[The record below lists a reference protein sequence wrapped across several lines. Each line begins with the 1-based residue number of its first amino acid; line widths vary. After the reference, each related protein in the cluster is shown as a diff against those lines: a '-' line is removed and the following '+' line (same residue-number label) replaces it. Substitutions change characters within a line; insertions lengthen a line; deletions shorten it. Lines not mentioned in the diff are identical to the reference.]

1 MSLKGEDFLH
11 KTATIPS
18 IMTRNSESPES
29 PESPLPRDRPSMQ
42 LLTLPPSGRN
52 YSRNC
57 SIASYRSEDA
67 LSNLSLGSL
76 LPPDLDDEILSCHP
90 SCLVLSQLQNLP
102 LKDFSA
108 EVRANMDIKMFI
120 KGATLLLDL
129 EASSIEEILHNMLE
143 AVFTETSGHANHTAT
158 TLSGGSGMHRQ
169 FLTPNHSPHSST
181 LECEESQHVTNSSVI
196 NNSGGHVHSRSH
208 TLTRT
213 SGSGLFAAATKL
225 PAVNRVELIEE
236 AKKALLLE
244 IRQNDLA
251 YRRLSKTI
259 KSVSF
264 HENEGITMD
273 QSWICALCSLKN
285 IQKRYLA
292 LARLAYPVNLGR
304 SNEGTQIILLV
315 ISPQKEKKTKCEIEL
330 GRTFATILS
339 DLEFR
344 RQLIYAQDEEEVKAL
359 LCARAHELEEEH
371 EQLRHAPDRID
382 DLIDNCLESRPR
394 CQVMS
399 GLIADLQRRLPL
411 YPSDFIDGVR
421 GNHTARKVTS
431 SVFFLYFACLL
442 PSIAFGVLNYN
453 NTCGKIG
460 VFRILL
466 SQTIGGLCFGLT
478 GGQPLTVL
486 LTTAP
491 IAIYVKLI
499 YTVTESYNLEFYAFF
514 GCVGLFNAGFLFIYA
529 ALDASRIMRWS
540 TRSTEE
546 IFAMFVSIAFLVEA
560 YRDTAKE
567 FRTYYFDCIS
577 AEQCRSASENG
588 AVVDNANITL
598 LNLHPVLFTTPTT
611 FVSSVNDS
619 RNATKAMGVCKPEVA
634 ILYLLLLACT
644 YWICSSMLNFTKT
657 PFLTETKR
665 ELIHD
670 FALPSA
676 VLVMSFVGSYL
687 FRKVELKPYSVDMDT
702 FEWKVIDFRN
712 LNWLNIL
719 GAMGL
724 SFPLSLLF
732 FMEQN
737 IASVIVNSPSNKLKK
752 GTSYH
757 WDLFVVGVINT
768 LLSLFGLP
776 WVHGALPQSPM
787 HVRSLADMEERITVG
802 NNVQQ
807 IVARVRETRITA
819 ILAHI
824 GIGLSILMLPIPL
837 TYIPRPV
844 LAGLFVYMAVTSVS
858 DNQLWERIQLVFIE
872 QSAYPPSH
880 YIRRVPQRRMHLFTG
895 LQLLQLAILCSCGFA
910 EVPFI
915 KMVFPILLFLQILV
929 RHRLIPYVIDR
940 KYLEAMDRPM

>member
-1 MSLKGEDFLH
+1 M
-11 KTATIPS
+11 
-18 IMTRNSESPES
+18 
-29 PESPLPRDRPSMQ
+29 
-42 LLTLPPSGRN
+42 
-52 YSRNC
+52 
-57 SIASYRSEDA
+57 
-67 LSNLSLGSL
+67 
-76 LPPDLDDEILSCHP
+76 
-90 SCLVLSQLQNLP
+90 
-102 LKDFSA
+102 KDFSA

-129 EASSIEEILHNMLE
+129 EASSIEEIIHDMLE
-143 AVFTETSGHANHTAT
+143 AVFTETPGHLNHAAT
-158 TLSGGSGMHRQ
+158 TPTGISGIHRH
-169 FLTPNHSPHSST
+169 FLTPNHSPHGST
-181 LECEESQHVTNSSVI
+181 LECEDSHNATNASSI
-196 NNSGGHVHSRSH
+196 NNSGGHVHGRSH

-213 SGSGLFAAATKL
+213 TGSGLFATTTKL
-225 PAVNRVELIEE
+225 SALNKDELIEE

-244 IRQNDLA
+244 IKQNDLA

-382 DLIDNCLESRPR
+382 ELIDNCLEPRPR

-399 GLIADLQRRLPL
+399 GLIADLRRRLPL

-421 GNHTARKVTS
+421 GNHTVRKVTS

-466 SQTIGGLCFGLT
+466 SQTIGGLFFGIT

-499 YTVTESYNLEFYAFF
+499 YTITESYNLEFYAFF

-540 TRSTEE
+540 TRQVRSIYTHFLTSTEE

-577 AEQCRSASENG
+577 ADQCRGVPVNDAT
-588 AVVDNANITL
+588 VYNANKTL
-598 LNLHPVLFTTPTT
+598 LNSPSPLATTPTT
-611 FVSSVNDS
+611 LVRDLVDTQ
-619 RNATKAMGVCKPEVA
+619 NATATMGVCKPEVA

-644 YWICSSMLNFTKT
+644 YWICISMLNFTKT

-676 VLVMSFVGSYL
+676 VLVMSFVGSYM

-702 FEWKVIDFRN
+702 FEWKVIDFRT

-787 HVRSLADMEERITVG
+787 HVRSLADMEERITLTG
-802 NNVQQ
+802 NFLSTSFR
-807 IVARVRETRITA
+807 VARVRETRITS
-819 ILAHI
+819 ILAHL

-895 LQLLQLAILCSCGFA
+895 LQLLQLAVLCSCGFA

-929 RHRLIPYVIDR
+929 R
-940 KYLEAMDRPM
+940 